1 MPEPTLIFLHIPKT
15 AGISLRDILLK
26 NTRGPSFRIIHPI
39 DDTARL
45 AALPES
51 ERAAFELVEG
61 HLYFG
66 VHELLPRPAR
76 YLTMLRDPVE
86 RVLSYYS
93 FVREFKD
100 HHLNAAVNCPGFTLA
115 DCFRSGLTIE
125 LDNFMVRCL
134 AGSRH
139 IHVPFGGVTTAMF
152 DEAAANLDR
161 IDLLGLTEQFDESI
175 ARFCA
180 ALGWPTPPAPRL
192 NTTSA
197 RLRRVDLYEDESALI
212 AEHNQLDAA
221 LYARARELFE
231 KK

>member
-1 MPEPTLIFLHIPKT
+1 MPLIFLHIPKT
-15 AGISLRDILLK
+15 AGLSLRDILLK
-26 NTRGPSFRIIHPI
+26 HIPGPSFRIIHPI

-45 AALPES
+45 AALPEP
-51 ERAAFELVEG
+51 ERAALELVEG
-61 HLYFG
+61 HLYYG
-66 VHELLPRPAR
+66 VHELLPSPSR

-100 HHLNAAVNCPGFTLA
+100 HHLNAAVNRPGFTLA
-115 DCFRSGLTIE
+115 DCFRSRLTIE

-139 IHVPFGGVTTAMF
+139 IHVPFGGVTSAML

-161 IDLLGLTEQFDESI
+161 IDLLGLTEHFDKSL

-180 ALGWPTPPAPRL
+180 ALNWPTPPAPRL

-197 RLRRVDLYEDESALI
+197 RLRRVDLYDEESALI
-212 AEHNQLDAA
+212 AEHNRFDAA
-221 LYARARELFE
+221 LYRRARELFDA